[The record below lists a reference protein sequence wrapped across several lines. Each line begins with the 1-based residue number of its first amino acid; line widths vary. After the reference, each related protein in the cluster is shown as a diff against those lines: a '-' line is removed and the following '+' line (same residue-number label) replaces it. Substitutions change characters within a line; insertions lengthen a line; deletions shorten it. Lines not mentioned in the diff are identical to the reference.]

1 MYTYKLFHVAVGVL
15 LMEIYHVT
23 LNRAI
28 MLLVLSEE
36 HKQHLGFLTRVDVEG
51 RSLRIAA

>member
-1 MYTYKLFHVAVGVL
+1 MAVGVL
-15 LMEIYHVT
+15 LLEIKTIHVT
-23 LNRAI
+23 LNSAI

-36 HKQHLGFLTRVDVEG
+36 HKEHLGFLTRVDVEG